1 MVFFSNKN
9 WNKSRVK
16 GPFGKYSSKKIRQS
30 KGSKKNIRIYVHPN
44 KFCNQ
49 NISNKTKYTE
59 NDIISKA
66 DITEPKFAINGSN
79 QDIVVTAK
87 EGNFV
92 GSNKILLKKNVKF
105 QSSKFIIKTN
115 NVIFDRKNQSAI
127 SYTAS
132 KFNSE
137 NTEILS
143 EGFDIYDNGSKI
155 KFFGNATIILE

>member
-1 MVFFSNKN
+1 LFLIFFKYYNSSNKS
-9 WNKSRVK
+9 KSL
-16 GPFGKYSSKKIRQS
+16 
-30 KGSKKNIRIYVHPN
+30 
-44 KFCNQ
+44 
-49 NISNKTKYTE
+49 E

-79 QDIVVTAK
+79 QKIVVTAK

-92 GSNKILLKKNVKF
+92 GSNKVLLKTNVKF
-105 QSSKFIIKTN
+105 QSNKFIIETN
-115 NVIFDRKNQSAI
+115 NVIFDRKNQTAI
-127 SYTAS
+127 SHTAS

-155 KFFGNATIILE
+155 KFFGNAKIILE

>member
-1 MVFFSNKN
+1 MNYLLSI
-9 WNKSRVK
+9 NKSYILLISFLLFVI
-16 GPFGKYSSKKIRQS
+16 FLFFIFFKY
-30 KGSKKNIRIYVHPN
+30 Y
-44 KFCNQ
+44 
-49 NISNKTKYTE
+49 NISNKTKSIE

-66 DITEPKFAINGSN
+66 DITEPKFAINGFN
-79 QDIVVTAK
+79 QNIIVTAK

-92 GSNKILLKKNVKF
+92 GSNKILLKRNVKF
-105 QSSKFIIKTN
+105 KSSKFIIKTN
-115 NVIFDRKNQSAI
+115 NVIFDRKNQTAI

>member
-1 MVFFSNKN
+1 MFLIFFKYYNSSNKS
-9 WNKSRVK
+9 KSL
-16 GPFGKYSSKKIRQS
+16 
-30 KGSKKNIRIYVHPN
+30 
-44 KFCNQ
+44 
-49 NISNKTKYTE
+49 E

-79 QDIVVTAK
+79 QNIVVTAK

-92 GSNKILLKKNVKF
+92 GSNKVLLKTNVKF
-105 QSSKFIIKTN
+105 QSNKFIIETN
-115 NVIFDRKNQSAI
+115 NVIFDRKNQTAI
-127 SYTAS
+127 SHTAS

-155 KFFGNATIILE
+155 KFFGNAKIILE

>member
-1 MVFFSNKN
+1 MNYLLSINKSYILLISFLLFITFLFLIFFKYYNSSNKS
-9 WNKSRVK
+9 KSL
-16 GPFGKYSSKKIRQS
+16 
-30 KGSKKNIRIYVHPN
+30 
-44 KFCNQ
+44 
-49 NISNKTKYTE
+49 E

-79 QDIVVTAK
+79 QKIVVTAK

-92 GSNKILLKKNVKF
+92 GSNKVLLKTNVKF
-105 QSSKFIIKTN
+105 QSNKFIIETN
-115 NVIFDRKNQSAI
+115 NVIFDRKNQTAI
-127 SYTAS
+127 SHTAS

-155 KFFGNATIILE
+155 KFFGNAKIILE

>member
-1 MVFFSNKN
+1 LNYLLSINKSYILLISFLLFITFLFLIFFKYYNSSNKS
-9 WNKSRVK
+9 KSL
-16 GPFGKYSSKKIRQS
+16 
-30 KGSKKNIRIYVHPN
+30 
-44 KFCNQ
+44 
-49 NISNKTKYTE
+49 E

-79 QDIVVTAK
+79 QKIVVTAK

-92 GSNKILLKKNVKF
+92 GSNKVLLKTNVKF
-105 QSSKFIIKTN
+105 QSNKFIIETN
-115 NVIFDRKNQSAI
+115 NVIFDRKNQTAI
-127 SYTAS
+127 SHTAS

-155 KFFGNATIILE
+155 KFFGNAKIILE